1 MSTKETATTPAT
13 PMNSKAP
20 SNAVSSAKS
29 GGIGHSSDAE
39 ESELPGY
46 QWDESIFVS
55 LLAADFSQEDFQK
68 LERNLNDIALLNRM
82 VEVFHK
88 TKAQK
93 AEISRLEERLSLM
106 TKLLGESY
114 GMMPVTTNSHGQR
127 EKFFFNYPLCHFRN
141 N

>member
-82 VEVFHK
+82 VEVFNK

-93 AEISRLEERLSLM
+93 AEISRLEEVRFM
-106 TKLLGESY
+106 INPENHARA
-114 GMMPVTTNSHGQR
+114 VDI
-127 EKFFFNYPLCHFRN
+127 FFPQGHPSRTIPAAIA
-141 N
+141 